1 MWVNPDIEITPTVF
15 SDMQSWKLSVGPGW
29 HPLLDRY
36 AKNID
41 YLVSKGDMPEVT
53 ISDVKE
59 KFGTLRLYTRG
70 GNDLSTILEAFVED
84 LSGYYCEDCGKLAT
98 MGNKQGWFRTT
109 CEDHK

>member
-1 MWVNPDIEITPTVF
+1 MWVDPKVEIIPDLYE
-15 SDMQSWKLSVGPGW
+15 SMQQHKLCVGPGW
-29 HPLLDRY
+29 HPLLDRF

-41 YLVSKGDMPEVT
+41 YQVSKGDMPPVF
-53 ISDVKE
+53 ISQVKE
-59 KFGTLRLYTRG
+59 KFGTLRIYTQG
-70 GNDLSTILEAFVED
+70 GNELTSILEAFVED